1 MRYVPSRRAR
11 RLLGLDH
18 DRPFQPPR
26 RTLTA
31 AAVTA
36 AAGGVAL
43 LLGSIAAGA
52 IVACYTVLGLRMRR
66 RARADRQ
73 RGRLRADALDL
84 LAAAAAELR
93 AGAPSRTLLL
103 PDEEIDRQVHA
114 ARRLA
119 DGTGAPLADLLE
131 RLEAQCRAADRA
143 DATATAQAAGTQLT
157 AILLA
162 GLPVGGIGLGY
173 LIGVDP
179 LAILLHT
186 PLGVGCALAAVLLQ
200 TAGLAWAQRLAKG
213 AGAPAPGRA
222 ARRRLRRLRLRR
234 RQQPASTRTR
244 WLLALAAGAGTCL
257 IIARPAGLGVGA
269 LAATGTWL
277 LLGRQEPTAVRLE
290 REQAVGELPW
300 AADLVAAA
308 LRAGVPLD
316 AAVLAVAAAL
326 PGPLATRLRRIGRSL
341 RLGATPVEAWQHLSD
356 LPMAARLTAA
366 VERSSASGTALAG
379 ALHRCADDLRAD
391 AGFRRQATAQRNAV
405 LVVLPLGLCFLP
417 AFVLAGLVPVVL
429 AVLGEVL

>member
-1 MRYVPSRRAR
+1 M
-11 RLLGLDH
+11 
-18 DRPFQPPR
+18 
-26 RTLTA
+26 
-31 AAVTA
+31 
-36 AAGGVAL
+36 
-43 LLGSIAAGA
+43 
-52 IVACYTVLGLRMRR
+52 
-66 RARADRQ
+66 
-73 RGRLRADALDL
+73 
-84 LAAAAAELR
+84 
-93 AGAPSRTLLL
+93 
-103 PDEEIDRQVHA
+103 
-114 ARRLA
+114 
-119 DGTGAPLADLLE
+119 
-131 RLEAQCRAADRA
+131 
-143 DATATAQAAGTQLT
+143 
-157 AILLA
+157 
-162 GLPVGGIGLGY
+162 
-173 LIGVDP
+173 
-179 LAILLHT
+179 
-186 PLGVGCALAAVLLQ
+186 
-200 TAGLAWAQRLAKG
+200 
-213 AGAPAPGRA
+213 
-222 ARRRLRRLRLRR
+222 RRLRLRR